1 MLGNKA
7 LKLLPALLCVGL
19 GSAGGAHATSVSYY
33 MNQSNALDDGVNYMK
48 VTIDDEGMAG
58 FVNFRI
64 DVLPAL
70 SGLATSNFGIQEFGF
85 NMISGSTPPADSA
98 DQPSM
103 WVLPSGWSGNTPPP
117 TNQEDGFGQF
127 DVAVKGSGSSR
138 QASLQFSFLSTNSL
152 TSFLDL
158 SSNTAGQGNAYFAAH
173 VAGFDGPGTVSSG
186 YFGATTL
193 TAVPLPVPLVLLA
206 SALVPLIGLRKRRV

>member
-1 MLGNKA
+1 MLGNKV
-7 LKLLPALLCVGL
+7 LPALLCVGL

-33 MNQSNALDDGVNYMK
+33 MNQSNVLNDGVNYLQ
-48 VTIDDEGMAG
+48 VTIDDEGIAG
-58 FVNFRI
+58 FVNFRV

-85 NMISGSTPPADSA
+85 NVISGGTAPADSA
-98 DQPSM
+98 EQPSM
-103 WVLPSGWSGNTPPP
+103 WVLPLEWSGNTPPP

-127 DVAVKGSGSSR
+127 DVAVKGSGTSR
-138 QASLQFSFLSTNSL
+138 QTSLQFSFLSASSP

-173 VAGFDGPGTVSSG
+173 VAGFDSLGTVSSG

-193 TAVPLPVPLVLLA
+193 ISAVPLPAPLVLLA
-206 SALVPLIGLRKRRV
+206 SALVPLFGLRKRRV